1 MMVKRFSFGRF
12 FALLIK
18 ELIQM
23 KRDRATFSMLLF
35 VPLLELLLF
44 GYAINADPKNL
55 PTMVVDGDQSVMSRS
70 LVSSLEVSGYF
81 KITNRYATEME
92 AQQALASGSTQFVIN
107 IPVGFS
113 RSVVRGERPEI
124 LIEADATDPS
134 ATSAAI
140 AALSG
145 LASTALDP
153 DLTGPLSLL
162 KQGAAP
168 YQLIVHRRYNE
179 ENETAFSVVPGLLGV
194 ILTSTMIMMTSMAMT
209 RERERGTLENLL
221 AAPIQPMEILLGK
234 ISPYLLIGF
243 GQIIVIM
250 AGARIL
256 FHVPMMGSMVL
267 LFLVCVIF
275 ICSNLALGFVFS
287 TIAKTQMQANQASS
301 GFLLPSIILS
311 GFMFPYRGMPEWA
324 QWLGEIFPITHFLR
338 IVRGI
343 LLKGNGLED
352 IAVDFGVL
360 LFLLIITCI
369 LSIRCYRRT
378 LD

>member
-1 MMVKRFSFGRF
+1 MFSGFSFRRF

-23 KRDRATFSMLLF
+23 KRDKATFSMLLS
-35 VPLLELLLF
+35 VPLMELLLF
-44 GYAINADPKNL
+44 GYAINADPKHL
-55 PTMVVDGDQSVMSRS
+55 PTVVVDADQSVMSRS
-70 LVSSLEVSGYF
+70 LVSALEISDYF
-81 KITNRYATEME
+81 QIIDRHASEET
-92 AQQALASGSTQFVIN
+92 AQRAIANGSAQFVIN
-107 IPVGFS
+107 IPVNFS
-113 RSVVRGERPEI
+113 TKVARGEHPQV
-124 LIEADATDPS
+124 LVEADATDPS

-145 LASTALDP
+145 IAPTAINA
-153 DLTGPLSLL
+153 DLTGPLSEL
-162 KQGAAP
+162 KQGEAP
-168 YQLIVHRRYNE
+168 YELLVHRRYNE
-179 ENETAFSVVPGLLGV
+179 ENESAFSVVPGLLGV
-194 ILTSTMIMMTSMAMT
+194 VLSSTMIMMTSMAMT
-209 RERERGTLENLL
+209 RERERGTLESLL
-221 AAPIQPMEILLGK
+221 VAPIKPMEMMLGK
-234 ISPYLLIGF
+234 ISPYILIGF

-250 AGARIL
+250 TAAKVI
-256 FHVPMMGSMVL
+256 FHVPMLGSMAL

-287 TIAKTQMQANQASS
+287 SIAKNQMQANQASS

-324 QWLGEIFPITHFLR
+324 QWLGEILPVTHFLR

-343 LLKGNGLED
+343 LLKGNEFQD
-352 IAVDFGVL
+352 FIVDFVAL
-360 LFLLIITCI
+360 IFILFIVCI